1 MGHYDA
7 GVRCTVIRDMAMD
20 CCFYIL
26 LEYVG
31 GHNMQMVV
39 LFHTHTH
46 TATRHRYSAQCVA
59 PPHAIL
65 DRESIR

>member
-7 GVRCTVIRDMAMD
+7 GVRCTVIRDTAMD

-26 LEYVG
+26 LECVG

-39 LFHTHTH
+39 LFHTP
-46 TATRHRYSAQCVA
+46 TATRYRCWAQCVA
-59 PPHAIL
+59 PPHAIR
-65 DRESIR
+65 DRELIF

>member
-1 MGHYDA
+1 MGHSDA
-7 GVRCTVIRDMAMD
+7 GVRCTVIRDTAMD

-46 TATRHRYSAQCVA
+46 SHQA
-59 PPHAIL
+59 PVLGPV
-65 DRESIR
+65 RCPTPCYPG